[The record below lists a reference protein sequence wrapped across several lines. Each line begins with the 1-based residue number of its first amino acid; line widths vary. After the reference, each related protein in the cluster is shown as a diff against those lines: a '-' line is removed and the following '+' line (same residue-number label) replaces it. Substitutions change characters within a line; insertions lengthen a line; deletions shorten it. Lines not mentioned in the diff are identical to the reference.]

1 MNKKTG
7 SFYFKW
13 RLKMNFNTTISA
25 ISAGARNEF
34 YASTTACVLM
44 LIVVIS
50 LVTIPVI
57 ASKLRNMN

>member
-1 MNKKTG
+1 
-7 SFYFKW
+7 
-13 RLKMNFNTTISA
+13 MNFNTTISA

-57 ASKLRNMN
+57 ASKLRNMNYILLYE